1 MPRNPWKAKTML
13 LGAVAAGVIA
23 GILVG
28 WLLVNLL
35 LTPNSTQP

>member
-1 MPRNPWKAKTML
+1 ML

-28 WLLVNLL
+28 ILLVHLL